1 MKEPRRNPEKKDIK
15 HKQRPTKKLGKNKML
30 EVTYENCI
38 KIVKNQLNILQND
51 IVFDGKFDQIMDNQY
66 ALDRKIDYMLRND
79 MDDVEEWV
87 KQRSMLEIPP
97 FNEKDLGDVLGKLDY
112 QAKVTREAASALARL
127 EESNAPGN
135 EGQEE
140 TVERPINSHA
150 KRENGSS
157 EDPAES

>member
-38 KIVKNQLNILQND
+38 KIIKNQLNILQND
-51 IVFDGKFDQIMDNQY
+51 IVFDGKFDQIMDNQKV
-66 ALDRKIDYMLRND
+66 LDERLNCLAGYIIKTIPD
-79 MDDVEEWV
+79 
-87 KQRSMLEIPP
+87 KLEYQ
-97 FNEKDLGDVLGKLDY
+97 KVGDVLGKLDY
-112 QAKVTREAASALARL
+112 QAKVTREAASALAGL

-140 TVERPINSHA
+140 TVERPIDSDA
-150 KRENGSS
+150 ERENGSS
-157 EDPAES
+157 KDPEKS